1 MAGIMEIY
9 LFSFVVIAL
18 AVAGMAIGV
27 LLGGRSIKG
36 SCGGLS
42 NVDGLD
48 AECPIC
54 SGTCEEKGEGGTQK
68 PSPLVSGVDWRGRKP
83 LAEKRDHA

>member
-1 MAGIMEIY
+1 MEIFI
-9 LFSFVVIAL
+9 FSFVVIAL
-18 AVAGMAIGV
+18 AVIGMAIGV
-27 LLGGRSIKG
+27 LFGRRSIKG

-42 NVDGLD
+42 SVEGLD

-54 SGTCEEKGEGGTQK
+54 SGTCEEKGKGGTQK
-68 PSPLVSGVDWRGRKP
+68 PSPIVSRVDWRGRKP